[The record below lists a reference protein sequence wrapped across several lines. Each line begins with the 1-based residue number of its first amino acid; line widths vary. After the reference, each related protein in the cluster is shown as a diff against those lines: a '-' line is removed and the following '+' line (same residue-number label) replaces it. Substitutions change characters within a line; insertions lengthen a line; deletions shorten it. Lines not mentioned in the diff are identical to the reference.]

1 MIIKSIN
8 ETRELAIKIADE
20 LKSVKGEVYL
30 LLTGDLGAGKTT
42 LTKQLIKSLGVEENV
57 TSPTFNILNQY
68 ETTNNLVINHMDAY
82 RLDEQSNIEMFLE
95 EFDNNIN
102 IIEWWTNL
110 NYDFNEFKNIKIEI
124 LAIDETT
131 REIKIE
137 RNY

>member
-124 LAIDETT
+124 LAMMKLLE
-131 REIKIE
+131 KLK
-137 RNY
+137 